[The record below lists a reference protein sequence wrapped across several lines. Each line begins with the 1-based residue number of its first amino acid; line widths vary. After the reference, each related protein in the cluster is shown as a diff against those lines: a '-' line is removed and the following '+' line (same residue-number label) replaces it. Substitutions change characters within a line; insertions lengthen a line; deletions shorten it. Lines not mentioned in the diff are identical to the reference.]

1 MMKRIFEKLN
11 KVACLI
17 VLNLFLTFYSIV
29 LNSENLA
36 MFCFIAGMLL
46 VSYDAG
52 VKQAEKKVFEAKIR
66 QFFKKYCLR
75 KT

>member
-1 MMKRIFEKLN
+1 MYIPEKIN

-17 VLNLFLTFYSIV
+17 VVNLFLTFYSIV
-29 LNSENLA
+29 INSENLA

-52 VKQAEKKVFEAKIR
+52 LKQAEKKVFEAKVR
-66 QFFKKYCLR
+66 RFFKKYCLR

>member
-1 MMKRIFEKLN
+1 MKSILKKTN
-11 KVACLI
+11 KIACLI

-52 VKQAEKKVFEAKIR
+52 VKQAEKKVFEGKIR
-66 QFFKKYCLR
+66 HIFKKYCLR